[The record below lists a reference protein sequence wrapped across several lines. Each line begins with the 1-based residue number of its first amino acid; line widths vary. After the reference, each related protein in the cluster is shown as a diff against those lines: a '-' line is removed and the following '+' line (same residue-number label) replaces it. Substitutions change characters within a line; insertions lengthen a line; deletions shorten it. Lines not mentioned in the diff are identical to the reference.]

1 MPATVEVLLTTF
13 LFLIMAFPYGELK
26 IVNVPINV
34 SCWVFM
40 FLYMFFLM
48 DWNDVKKENG
58 IGNKSSLTNNHFL
71 VLFLILS
78 FWKH

>member
-58 IGNKSSLTNNHFL
+58 IGNKSILTNNHFL